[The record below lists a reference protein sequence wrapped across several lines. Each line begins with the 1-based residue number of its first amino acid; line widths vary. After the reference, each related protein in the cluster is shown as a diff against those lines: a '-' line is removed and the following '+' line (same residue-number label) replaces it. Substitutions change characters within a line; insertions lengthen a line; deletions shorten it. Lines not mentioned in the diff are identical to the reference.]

1 MPKGTANDT
10 GYQTTQESFP
20 HTTMTEH
27 DLLQTGLSMTG
38 GLLGT
43 QSVVKEDED
52 SYYHES
58 DSSKNNASDAA
69 GENQK
74 DPKNMNLQFESIL
87 QNEGNDSPSL
97 EFKPMGLAD

>member
-1 MPKGTANDT
+1 MPKGAANET

-43 QSVVKEDED
+43 QSIVKEDED

-58 DSSKNNASDAA
+58 GSSKNNASDAA
-69 GENQK
+69 DERNK
-74 DPKNMNLQFESIL
+74 DPKSMNLQFESVL
-87 QNEGNDSPSL
+87 
-97 EFKPMGLAD
+97 